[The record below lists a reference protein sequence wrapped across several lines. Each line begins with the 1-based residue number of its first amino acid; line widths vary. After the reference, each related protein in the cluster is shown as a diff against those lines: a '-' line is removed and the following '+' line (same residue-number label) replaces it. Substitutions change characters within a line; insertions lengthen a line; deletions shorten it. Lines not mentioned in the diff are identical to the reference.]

1 MNDYITPI
9 QARLND
15 SYIEAVRLESQVNS
29 QIDDALIEKKKMIQK
44 RNQSEDD
51 DEIFTLNKKI
61 QESSDKINKL
71 EETLKIHNQIAN
83 NARYKMHAFKRLIQR
98 MKLKYG
104 DDVNEWSTDDVANA
118 STIIEK
124 YNKND
129 FLFYPKKKGDS
140 SLHLGPLPE
149 DGYFDG
155 GKRRRSKQRQRTQI
169 KSKNFSARCC
179 TRRSRRIS
187 CRRGETA
194 LRRQNRSRCTELK
207 M

>member
-1 MNDYITPI
+1 M
-9 QARLND
+9 
-15 SYIEAVRLESQVNS
+15 
-29 QIDDALIEKKKMIQK
+29 
-44 RNQSEDD
+44 
-51 DEIFTLNKKI
+51 
-61 QESSDKINKL
+61 
-71 EETLKIHNQIAN
+71 KIHNQIAN

-155 GKRRRSKQRQRTQI
+155 GKRRKTKI
-169 KSKNFSARCC
+169 TKKNKHQTFIGARCC

-194 LRRQNRSRCTELK
+194 LRRRSRSRCTELK